1 MTHMNRFRFRYRTPV
16 LALVAGAL
24 LSSAVAVQ
32 PASAHDQSGSS
43 GLSDASGLSGPSLR
57 KLADRAGVRIGTAVD
72 LNVLAEDR
80 TYRRTTARE
89 FDSVTAENAMKWE
102 SVEPQRGVYDWKQ
115 ADDLVRYARAHG
127 QVVRGHTLVWHSQV
141 PAWLTSGVAD
151 GSIGSAELRGI
162 LRKHITTEVKRYK
175 GKIQQW
181 DVVNEVFEEDGS
193 LRNSIWLRELGPS
206 YIADAFRWAHAA
218 DPKAK
223 LFLNDYNVEGVNAKS
238 TAYYE
243 LAKRLRAEGVPVQ
256 GFGAQAHL
264 AIQYGFPG
272 QVAENLARFGALGM
286 RTAFTEV
293 DVRMILPVDE
303 TKSATQAS
311 YFRRLLDACLGARS
325 CTSFTVW
332 GYTDKYSWVPGVFD
346 GEGSATPMDEEYGR
360 KPAYGALREGLADGR
375 RK

>member
-1 MTHMNRFRFRYRTPV
+1 MKRHTNRFRMPV

-24 LSSAVAVQ
+24 LSTAVAVQ
-32 PASAHDQSGSS
+32 PALAHDRSGS
-43 GLSDASGLSGPSLR
+43 SGPSLR
-57 KLADRAGVRIGTAVD
+57 ALADRAGVRIGTAVD
-72 LNVLAEDR
+72 MAALADDT

-89 FDSVTAENAMKWE
+89 FDSVTAENVMKWE
-102 SVEPQRGVYDWKQ
+102 SVEPQRGVYDWQ
-115 ADDLVRYARAHG
+115 PADDLVRYARAHG
-127 QVVRGHTLVWHSQV
+127 QVVRGHTLVWHSQL
-141 PAWLTSGVAD
+141 PGWLTSGVAD
-151 GSIGSAELRGI
+151 GSIGPVELRGI

-193 LRNSIWLRELGPS
+193 LRNSLWLQQLGPS

-256 GFGAQAHL
+256 GFGAQGHL

-272 QVAENLARFGALGM
+272 QVAENLARFEALGM

-303 TKSATQAS
+303 TKQATQAI
-311 YFRRLLDACLGARS
+311 YYRRLLDACLGARS
-325 CTSFTVW
+325 CRSFTVW
-332 GYTDKYSWVPGVFD
+332 GFTDKYSWVPGVFE
-346 GEGSATPMDEEYGR
+346 GQGSATPMDETYVR
-360 KPAYGALREGLADGR
+360 KPAYGALREGLAAGR
-375 RK
+375 

>member
-1 MTHMNRFRFRYRTPV
+1 MTYMNRFRMP
-16 LALVAGAL
+16 ALGMIAGAL
-24 LSSAVAVQ
+24 LSTAVAV
-32 PASAHDQSGSS
+32 PSASAHGSH
-43 GLSDASGLSGPSLR
+43 AGPSLR
-57 KLADRAGVRIGTAVD
+57 ALADRAGVRVGTAVD
-72 LNVLAEDR
+72 MAALADDR
-80 TYRRTTARE
+80 TYRRTTVRE
-89 FDSVTAENAMKWE
+89 FNSVTAENVMKWE
-102 SVEPQRGVYDWKQ
+102 AVEPQRGVYDWKA
-115 ADDLVRYARAHG
+115 ADDLVRFARANG
-127 QVVRGHTLVWHSQV
+127 QVVRGHTLVWHSQL
-141 PAWLTSGVAD
+141 PGWLTAGVAD
-151 GSIGSAELRGI
+151 GSIGAAELRGI

-256 GFGAQAHL
+256 GFGAQGHL
-264 AIQYGFPG
+264 AIQYGFPAD
-272 QVAENLARFGALGM
+272 VPANLARFEALGM

-293 DVRMILPVDE
+293 DVRMILPTDAD
-303 TKSATQAS
+303 KLATQAS
-311 YFRRLLDACLGARS
+311 YYRRLLDACLGARS

-332 GYTDKYSWVPGVFD
+332 GFTDRYSWVPGVFE

-360 KPAYGALREGLADGR
+360 KPAYGALREGLAAGR
-375 RK
+375 

>member
-1 MTHMNRFRFRYRTPV
+1 MTYLNRFRLPV
-16 LALVAGAL
+16 LGVVAGAL
-24 LSSAVAVQ
+24 LSTAVAVQ
-32 PASAHDQSGSS
+32 PASAHGTRP
-43 GLSDASGLSGPSLR
+43 GPPLR
-57 KLADRAGVRIGTAVD
+57 ALAERAGVRIGTAVD
-72 LNVLAEDR
+72 LAALADDR
-80 TYRRTTARE
+80 TYRRTTVRE

-102 SVEPQRGVYDWKQ
+102 SVEPQRGVYDWKA
-115 ADDLVRYARAHG
+115 ADDLVRFARKNG
-127 QVVRGHTLVWHSQV
+127 QVVRGHTLVWHSQL
-141 PAWLTSGVAD
+141 PAWLTAGVTD
-151 GSIGSAELRGI
+151 GSIGAAELRGI

-256 GFGAQAHL
+256 GFGAQGHL

-272 QVAENLARFGALGM
+272 RVAENLARFGALGM

-303 TKSATQAS
+303 TKAATQAS
-311 YFRRLLDACLGARS
+311 YYRQLLDACLGARS

-332 GYTDKYSWVPGVFD
+332 GFTDKYSWVPGVFD
-346 GEGSATPMDEEYGR
+346 GEGSATPMDETYGR
-360 KPAYGALREGLADGR
+360 KAAYGALRDGLADGR
-375 RK
+375 RGQRPVTAASAGQ